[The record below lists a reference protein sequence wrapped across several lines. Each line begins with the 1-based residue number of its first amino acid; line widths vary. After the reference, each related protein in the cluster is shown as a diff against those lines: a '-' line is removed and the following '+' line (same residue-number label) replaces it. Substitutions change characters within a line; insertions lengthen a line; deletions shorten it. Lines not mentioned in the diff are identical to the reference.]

1 MDANNM
7 YDDYDND
14 VTLEPED
21 RQRVRADRPEW
32 FKMVKNQTQ
41 VSALLYF
48 HPLDVTTQKA
58 FASEARKAGLELSRD
73 NMKKAGHKALEER
86 ASALGKPLEQL
97 TAVEKLDLSRVQFRT
112 CRASYHVDIGFTLT
126 RLGLDGP
133 EADSVWKL
141 LPEPTQYFSTL
152 LLLYPTTPEGK
163 LDVEGTRAGKWRLV
177 PWRFGRS
184 MYHEIFSL
192 NDGLR
197 ANGLSIAE
205 QDVRLECQDA
215 KYQRIKVSF
224 VGKAVWRSNDS
235 FKQKVL
241 SVAVPQYDR
250 LVPFRAMS
258 TDDLRSK
265 LGLGGTPGLG
275 ATPMN
280 PVSDTDFSGLL
291 DTV

>member
-1 MDANNM
+1 MDTNNI

-14 VTLEPED
+14 IALEPED

-32 FKMVKNQTQ
+32 FKMVKSQSQ
-41 VSALLYF
+41 VCAFLYF
-48 HPLDVTTQKA
+48 HPLDVTAAKA
-58 FASEARKAGLELSRD
+58 FASEARKAGGELSRD
-73 NMKKAGHKALEER
+73 SMKKAGQKALEER

-97 TAVEKLDLSRVQFRT
+97 SRAEKLDLSRVQFRS
-112 CRASYHVDIGFTLT
+112 CRAHYHFDIGFTLS

-133 EADSVWKL
+133 EADVVWKS
-141 LPEPTQYFSTL
+141 LPEPCQYFSTL

-163 LDVEGTRAGKWRLV
+163 LDVEGTRAGKWRLM

-184 MYHEIFSL
+184 MYNEIFAL

-241 SVAVPQYDR
+241 SVAVQQYDR

-265 LGLGGTPGLG
+265 LGLGGTVGLG
-275 ATPMN
+275 TPMN
-280 PVSDTDFSGLL
+280 PVSDTDFGHLL
-291 DTV
+291 DSV

>member
-1 MDANNM
+1 VA
-7 YDDYDND
+7 
-14 VTLEPED
+14 
-21 RQRVRADRPEW
+21 
-32 FKMVKNQTQ
+32 
-41 VSALLYF
+41 
-48 HPLDVTTQKA
+48 
-58 FASEARKAGLELSRD
+58 AR
-73 NMKKAGHKALEER
+73 
-86 ASALGKPLEQL
+86 
-97 TAVEKLDLSRVQFRT
+97 
-112 CRASYHVDIGFTLT
+112 
-126 RLGLDGP
+126 RLGFVPVGEVFSGRGVGIDMP
-133 EADSVWKL
+133 REQPYPSMDSPCKKQTRGSVR
-141 LPEPTQYFSTL
+141 PEPTQYFSTL